1 MRPVVLRINTRIKKI
16 VQALSCCSQKLFT
29 SNLRKNYAKI
39 IINLVAKENTIVG
52 LDLGTQKTRV
62 ALATLEADGSLPNI
76 AGIGIAPSAGLR
88 KGAIVDVHETIGSI
102 TAALEDAERMSGV
115 PIHHAVIAVGGS
127 HLAAQESRGVV
138 AIPNGSEITP
148 TDLERVLEAAQAVNL
163 LANRQIL
170 KVIPKDYLIDE
181 QKGIRNPIGMTGVR
195 LEVNAHI
202 ITGLTPALKN
212 LENAIHQSGVD
223 VDDFVPAPLAAAEA
237 VLAKRQKELGVVV
250 IDLGASST
258 GLAIFEEG
266 VIAGTAVL
274 PLGGGAVTND
284 IAIGL
289 RTSVDTA
296 EKLKIEYGS
305 VNPAESGARDT
316 IDLAK
321 ISRTESRMIER
332 GQLAEIIQAR
342 YSEIFTLVNEKL
354 AEIGLEGQ
362 LPAGAILTGG
372 AAKIPEL
379 LGLARENL
387 CLPVQIGFPTEI
399 EGVINKIDD
408 PTYAT
413 VVGLILHGLRE
424 QRRGSGLP
432 TLNFEKTFSGVKNFF
447 KKLLP

>member
-1 MRPVVLRINTRIKKI
+1 MAKK
-16 VQALSCCSQKLFT
+16 
-29 SNLRKNYAKI
+29 
-39 IINLVAKENTIVG
+39 NTIVG

-88 KGAIVDVHETIGSI
+88 KGAIVDVPETIGSI

-321 ISRTESRMIER
+321 ISRAESRMIER

-342 YSEIFTLVNEKL
+342 YSEIFTLVNDKL

>member
-1 MRPVVLRINTRIKKI
+1 M
-16 VQALSCCSQKLFT
+16 
-29 SNLRKNYAKI
+29 
-39 IINLVAKENTIVG
+39 AKENTIVG